1 MWSWIKTKTASLYT
15 WIHMYMYSCM
25 CTILCRCWD
34 GLVAEIP
41 NPAVSSS
48 LLQEIQQMKV
58 NGLTEQDI
66 FSRLR
71 SRTVPAGYAYT
82 TWKPGMVTMS
92 VLHAHVHILYGWLL
106 HLGKSET
113 ETEVLRSILSQLE
126 FAWLV
131 RDYDDRL
138 GVPFRH
144 RLYVPENHPITKEP
158 FCEREDEAHVLKV
171 CCNNYM
177 YIYQ

>member
-1 MWSWIKTKTASLYT
+1 MNTVYIVHEQHPLQCGVESKQKQPHCTHEFTCTCTAVCVPY
-15 WIHMYMYSCM
+15 YVGVG
-25 CTILCRCWD
+25 D

-92 VLHAHVHILYGWLL
+92 VLHAHVHILYG
-106 HLGKSET
+106 
-113 ETEVLRSILSQLE
+113 
-126 FAWLV
+126 
-131 RDYDDRL
+131 
-138 GVPFRH
+138 
-144 RLYVPENHPITKEP
+144 
-158 FCEREDEAHVLKV
+158 
-171 CCNNYM
+171 
-177 YIYQ
+177 